1 MAGIALGA
9 VGLVARPVAS
19 ILELAGRTAQSIR
32 SWSQPIQQ
40 AKRIRPPRYIS
51 TDAPLLPYSWE
62 EAIGHAVLREAVA
75 SRLQNEVCA
84 ASIITNM
91 HNFLKQLI
99 YVVSKTTRITS
110 AVQDLLINN
119 KTVLGHFIVFPCT
132 LQHCCSCWLP
142 IHTFSCRLCFSL
154 QLHTNNSLTSHV
166 YLIICFPFIHFLRSK
181 HVFH

>member
-32 SWSQPIQQ
+32 SWSHPIQQ

-51 TDAPLLPYSWE
+51 TDGPLLPYSWE

-84 ASIITNM
+84 ASIITNI
-91 HNFLKQLI
+91 HVSKQLI
-99 YVVSKTTRITS
+99 YISF
-110 AVQDLLINN
+110 QNN
-119 KTVLGHFIVFPCT
+119 
-132 LQHCCSCWLP
+132 QN
-142 IHTFSCRLCFSL
+142 RLCSARF
-154 QLHTNNSLTSHV
+154 TS
-166 YLIICFPFIHFLRSK
+166 
-181 HVFH
+181 